1 MIEAYFENIK
11 NILANNISEATMS
24 IEVAVAWFTHR
35 ELFKEILSALDRK
48 VSVEILLSD
57 SIINRGEHGLDF
69 SLFLNKGGKLKFA
82 NSVKSFM
89 HNKFCVIDEKLLIT
103 GSYNWTY
110 AAEKYNSEN
119 IVVTDDTNV
128 CNSFNTHFITN
139 WEKEQEIETFEHLLI
154 SECTDS
160 IFAREYDDL
169 KAEYE
174 EMKENEI
181 LDATVVNALIN
192 RRNNTL
198 VTRLAN
204 VTERNN
210 RQNPTLKMNVGMR
223 CRIDG
228 VDNRVLHIINKGQ
241 KLPYTNSVE
250 CQTLNDNQTEITC
263 DVLYGNSE
271 DADENKSLLKILL
284 CNVPPLPAGE
294 AKFKAKATID
304 TNGYMHVEF
313 VCINTGIAKE
323 AVYINPEMIDYS
335 NLNNS

>member
-1 MIEAYFENIK
+1 MIEAHFENIK
-11 NILANNISEATMS
+11 NILANNISKATKD

-35 ELFKEILSALDRK
+35 DLFSEILSALDRN
-48 VSVEILLSD
+48 VSVEVLLSD

-89 HNKFCVIDEKLLIT
+89 HNKFCLIDQKLLIT

-110 AAEKYNSEN
+110 AAERYNSEN

-128 CNSFNTHFITN
+128 CNSFHTHFIDN
-139 WEKEQEIETFEHLLI
+139 WEKEQNVDSFEHIKI
-154 SECTDS
+154 SECADDA
-160 IFAREYDDL
+160 FAKVFNDL

-174 EMKENEI
+174 EMKANKIIE
-181 LDATVVNALIN
+181 ASVVDDLIN
-192 RRNNTL
+192 RHNNTL

-210 RQNPTLKMNVGMR
+210 RQKPTLKMSVGKR

-228 VDNRVLHIINKGQ
+228 VDDRTLPVIKNGQ
-241 KLPYTNSVE
+241 ELPYTKIVDTYTVS
-250 CQTLNDNQTEITC
+250 DNQSRVLC
-263 DVLYGNSE
+263 DIVYGNNE
-271 DADENKSLLKILL
+271 NADENESILKIELGNL
-284 CNVPPLPAGE
+284 PPLPAG
-294 AKFKAKATID
+294 KVQFKTKVTID

-313 VCINTGIAKE
+313 LCVNTGISKE
-323 AVYINPEMIDYS
+323 AVYLNPKLIEY
-335 NLNNS
+335 

>member
-1 MIEAYFENIK
+1 MIEAHFENIK
-11 NILANNISEATMS
+11 NILANNISNATKN

-48 VSVEILLSD
+48 VSVEIFLSD
-57 SIINRGEHGLDF
+57 SIINKGEHGLNF

-128 CNSFNTHFITN
+128 CNSFHTHFITN
-139 WEKEQEIETFEHLLI
+139 WEKEQDVETFEHLII

-160 IFAREYDDL
+160 VFTREFDEL

-174 EMKENEI
+174 EMKANNIIE
-181 LDATVVNALIN
+181 ASVVDDLIN
-192 RRNNTL
+192 RHNNTL

-210 RQNPTLKMNVGMR
+210 RQNPKLKMNVGKR
-223 CRIDG
+223 CRVDG
-228 VDNRVLHIINKGQ
+228 VDDRTLPVIKNGQ
-241 KLPYTNSVE
+241 ELPYTNTVE
-250 CQTLNDNQTEITC
+250 TVTVHDNQSSVLC
-263 DVLYGNSE
+263 DIVYGNNE
-271 DADENKSLLKILL
+271 NADENESLLKIYLFNL
-284 CNVPPLPAGE
+284 PPLPAGE
-294 AKFKAKATID
+294 AKLKTKVTID

-313 VCINTGIAKE
+313 LCVNTGIYKE
-323 AVYINPEMIDYS
+323 AVY
-335 NLNNS
+335 LNSKLIEY

>member
-1 MIEAYFENIK
+1 MIEAHFENIK
-11 NILANNISEATMS
+11 NILANNISNATKN

-35 ELFKEILSALDRK
+35 ELFKEILSALDRN

-57 SIINRGEHGLDF
+57 SIINKGEHGLNF

-128 CNSFNTHFITN
+128 CNSFHTHFITN
-139 WEKEQEIETFEHLLI
+139 WEKEQDVETFEHLII

-160 IFAREYDDL
+160 VFTREFDEL

-174 EMKENEI
+174 EMKANNIIE
-181 LDATVVNALIN
+181 ASVVDDLIN
-192 RRNNTL
+192 RHNNTL

-210 RQNPTLKMNVGMR
+210 RQNPKLKMNVGKR
-223 CRIDG
+223 CRVDG
-228 VDNRVLHIINKGQ
+228 VDDRTLPVIKNGQ
-241 KLPYTNSVE
+241 ELPYTNTVE
-250 CQTLNDNQTEITC
+250 TVTVHDNQSSVLC
-263 DVLYGNSE
+263 DIVYGNNE
-271 DADENKSLLKILL
+271 NADENESLLKIYLFNL
-284 CNVPPLPAGE
+284 PPLPAGE
-294 AKFKAKATID
+294 AKLKTKVTID

-313 VCINTGIAKE
+313 LCVNTGISKE
-323 AVYINPEMIDYS
+323 AVY
-335 NLNNS
+335 LNSKLIEY